1 MGEIAAALSMEGFRA
16 SVWPIAADVA
26 GAHPAPGQEWQAA
39 GLRELLQGGALLE
52 PGAARRLQDPLSFRC
67 ASHVHGALRSALDLL
82 AAAVIAEL
90 NGAGDNPLVLPG
102 GEIVSTGN
110 FHTPALAL
118 ALDATAIALAQTAA
132 QAAERPARL
141 ATERLSGLPANL
153 SPGGGGRSGVAPLL
167 KSAQALAVE
176 IRHLAAPFAIDPQLR
191 SRRRRGRL
199 HERRRRG
206 DAAGRAATAARPPD
220 RARARVRRPGGRP
233 GRAGRL
239 GQGTAAA
246 HACVRQLVAPLG
258 DDRAARRRRRARW
271 RGTGGDGR
279 PAQASAGGRAV
290 AALELTYLSGA
301 GHRPARARAP
311 TTS

>member
-1 MGEIAAALSMEGFRA
+1 MPELGPGDGLAICNASAVAAGVAALALESGEQLLDAGEIAAALSMEGFRA

-39 GLRELLQGGALLE
+39 GLRELLQGGSLLE

-102 GEIVSTGN
+102 GEVVSTGN

-132 QAAERPARL
+132 QVAERPARL

-153 SPGGGGRSGVAPLL
+153 TPEGNGRSGVAPLL
-167 KSAQALAVE
+167 KTAQALAVE

-191 SRRRRGRL
+191 RRRRRGRL
-199 HERRRRG
+199 HQRRRR
-206 DAAGRAATAARPPD
+206 RAATGRPDAAARPPD
-220 RARARVRRPGGRP
+220 RARARVRGPGGRS
-233 GRAGRL
+233 GRA
-239 GQGTAAA
+239 
-246 HACVRQLVAPLG
+246 
-258 DDRAARRRRRARW
+258 RR
-271 RGTGGDGR
+271 
-279 PAQASAGGRAV
+279 
-290 AALELTYLSGA
+290 
-301 GHRPARARAP
+301 ARARARPPP
-311 TTS
+311 TPACASSSRRSATIARSAPTSSASGGGSW